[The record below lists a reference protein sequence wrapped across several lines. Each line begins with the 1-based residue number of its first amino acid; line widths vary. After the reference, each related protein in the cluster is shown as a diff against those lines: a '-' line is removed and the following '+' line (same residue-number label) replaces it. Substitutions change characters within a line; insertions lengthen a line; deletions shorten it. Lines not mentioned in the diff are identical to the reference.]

1 MKINRQLTTLCV
13 VGSLLGLT
21 GLSLAQSTSGSNSS
35 PTSQAS
41 SQTASSYQGLAFTT
55 PYPATSVSLNE
66 TTTLNLTLH
75 NYGLP
80 PQLLKLSVTQAPK
93 GWTTSFLGDGVPVG
107 EVAVNPDDSADISL
121 QVQPPADAKAGDYN
135 VTLLALGKNEQVKL
149 PLTLTLAKLLPPKL
163 TLTSDLP
170 ALTGSPSTPFS
181 FNVSLKNDSG
191 TDTTANLQA
200 QSDSGFQVKF
210 ESAGNE
216 VTSVP
221 VAAGETQSLTV
232 SVTPPSDA
240 QGGDYQVQVKAVS
253 DKAQA
258 ELPLKMTITG
268 QPALSLSGQNGVLS
282 ARAAMGKDTPLEL
295 VVSNDGSAPA
305 DNVTLSATAPDGW
318 KTTFTPETLPSVEPG
333 QQQAVKLDL
342 TPSNDAIAG
351 DYVVSLKASSAAG
364 LAQSADFR
372 ITTTTSTLWGIVA
385 VVIIAAALLVMG
397 GAVARFGRR

>member
-1 MKINRQLTTLCV
+1 MNVNRQLTILCAC
-13 VGSLLGLT
+13 SLLGFT
-21 GLSLAQSTSGSNSS
+21 GSSLAQNTGSTDA
-35 PTSQAS
+35 TAQAS
-41 SQTASSYQGLAFTT
+41 SQTAGKYQGLAFTT
-55 PYPATSVSLNE
+55 PYPATSVSLDE
-66 TTTLNLTLH
+66 TTTLELTLH
-75 NYGLP
+75 NYDLP

-93 GWTTSFLGDGVPVG
+93 GWTTAFLGDGVPVG
-107 EVAVNPDDSADISL
+107 EVAVNPDDSATVSL
-121 QVQPPADAKAGDYN
+121 QVQPPASAKAGDYTI
-135 VTLLALGKNEQVKL
+135 TLKAQGKDEQTTL

-191 TDTTANLQA
+191 IDTTANLQA
-200 QSDSGFQVKF
+200 QSEPGFQVKF
-210 ESAGNE
+210 ESAGSE

-232 SVTPPSDA
+232 GVTPPSDA
-240 QGGDYQVQVKAVS
+240 QGGDYQVGIKALS

-258 ELPLKMTITG
+258 ELPLKLTITG
-268 QPALSLSGQNGVLS
+268 QPALNLSGQNGVLS

-333 QQQAVKLDL
+333 QQQQVKLEL
-342 TPSNDAIAG
+342 TPSDDAIAG

-385 VVIIAAALLVMG
+385 VVVIAVALLVMG

>member
-1 MKINRQLTTLCV
+1 MKFNRQLTLLCACTLFSS
-13 VGSLLGLT
+13 GGLGF
-21 GLSLAQSTSGSNSS
+21 AQSAGSTGS
-35 PTSQAS
+35 TSQAS
-41 SQTASSYQGLAFTT
+41 SQATGSYQGLAFTT
-55 PYPATSVSLNE
+55 PYPATSVSLDE
-66 TTTLNLTLH
+66 TTTLELTLH
-75 NYGLP
+75 NYDLP
-80 PQLLKLSVTQAPK
+80 PQLLKLSVAQAPK
-93 GWTTSFLGDGVPVG
+93 GWTTTFLGDGVPVG
-107 EVAVNPDDSADISL
+107 EVAVNPDDSATVSL
-121 QVQPPADAKAGDYN
+121 QVQPPASAKAGDYTI
-135 VTLLALGKNEQVKL
+135 TLLAQGKNEQTTL

-200 QSDSGFQVKF
+200 QSDPGFQVKF
-210 ESAGNE
+210 ESAGSE

-240 QGGDYQVQVKAVS
+240 QGGDYQVEVKALS

-258 ELPLKMTITG
+258 ELPLKMTLTG
-268 QPALSLSGQNGVLS
+268 EPALNLSGQNGVLS

-318 KTTFTPETLPSVEPG
+318 KTTFTPETIPSVAPG
-333 QQQAVKLDL
+333 EQQQVKLDL
-342 TPSNDAIAG
+342 TPSDDAIAG

-385 VVIIAAALLVMG
+385 VIVIAVALLVMG

>member
-1 MKINRQLTTLCV
+1 MNISRQLTLCAL
-13 VGSLLGLT
+13 SCLLSFA
-21 GLSLAQSTSGSNSS
+21 GLSSAQSSSSGLST
-35 PTSQAS
+35 PAS
-41 SQTASSYQGLAFTT
+41 SQTANSYQGLAFTT

-66 TTTLNLTLH
+66 TTTLDLTLH
-75 NYGLP
+75 NYDLP
-80 PQLLKLSVTQAPK
+80 PQLLKLSVAQAPK

-107 EVAVNPDDSADISL
+107 EVAVNPNDSATVSL
-121 QVQPPADAKAGDYN
+121 QVQPPTNAKAGDYH
-135 VTLLALGKNEQVKL
+135 VTLLAQSNNEQVTL

-200 QSDSGFQVKF
+200 QSDPGFQVKF
-210 ESAGNE
+210 ESAGSE
-216 VTSVP
+216 VTSIP

-240 QGGDYQVQVKAVS
+240 QGGDYQVQVKALS

-258 ELPLKMTITG
+258 ELPLKMTLTG
-268 QPALSLSGQNGVLS
+268 QPSLSLSGQNGVLS

-295 VVSNDGSAPA
+295 VVANDGSAPA

-318 KTTFTPETLPSVEPG
+318 KTTFTPETIPSVAPG
-333 QQQAVKLDL
+333 EQQQVKLDL
-342 TPSNDAIAG
+342 TPSDDAIAG
-351 DYVVSLKASSAAG
+351 DYVVSLKAADAAG
-364 LAQSADFR
+364 LSQSADFR

-385 VVIIAAALLVMG
+385 VIVIAVALLVMG